1 MQSLRRFAVVRRSTG
16 ILVVFLALF
25 TLAPTA
31 WSQQSRVD
39 SHLYMTLWVSLEPAI
54 AAGEPTPRSEERAA
68 ELLFTE
74 ARFVLS
80 GMIYGYRYEF
90 VPSDDS
96 RRIQEEFSLIPH
108 AEIQQG
114 DPRLEAID
122 GYTEDKRVYTQ
133 FLYRLAPFQR
143 DWLTSWQSSAVS
155 RVQASGS
162 VPWWDGHESKLT
174 AVEEAVKAAIRR
186 HLRSIVRN
194 KPRRARGSVLLTE
207 PPRIFVDA
215 GRYRA
220 EVTIRIRVDELQG
233 YEVY

>member
-1 MQSLRRFAVVRRSTG
+1 MLRLRK
-16 ILVVFLALF
+16 
-25 TLAPTA
+25 PTA
-31 WSQQSRVD
+31 AAFMLFCATLCASPAAWGQQNRVD

-54 AAGEPTPRSEERAA
+54 AGGEPTPRTEERAS

-80 GMIYGYRYEF
+80 GMIYGYRYEY
-90 VPSDDS
+90 VPSD
-96 RRIQEEFSLIPH
+96 RERQIQEAFSLTQR
-108 AEIQQG
+108 AEIQRG

-122 GYTEDKRVYTQ
+122 GYSEDKRVYTQ

-162 VPWWDGHESKLT
+162 VPWWDGHESKLS
-174 AVEEAVKAAIRR
+174 AIEEAVKAAIRR
-186 HLRSIVRN
+186 HLQSVVRN
-194 KPRRARGSVLLTE
+194 KPRRSRGSVLLSE
-207 PPRIFVDA
+207 APRIFVDA

-220 EVTIRIRVDELQG
+220 EVTIRIRVDEIEG
-233 YEVY
+233 YELY